1 MQTER
6 CLVNVVQFLV
16 TVYSRS
22 LFMTTLND
30 KPSIALFGGS
40 GTLGQALA
48 HLFGPQPFRVVGR
61 SLTQL
66 RSAFAA
72 YPPADLAVWDPAKP
86 ETAAA
91 ALEGIRTLVYLVG
104 VPYTDFRLHP
114 VLFEQVLSA
123 AIEKGVERCV
133 LVGTVYPFG
142 LAQTPLVGQDHPRN
156 PQTFKGQMRKQQEDI
171 LLAADAAG
179 RIRGAILRL
188 PDFYGPNVDRSY
200 LSSLFQAAAQ
210 HKTAQLVGPLNTPH
224 EYVYIPDAARILF
237 RLIQEDGAYGHTWN
251 LAGAGKI
258 TLAELLKL
266 VESIT
271 GKPVRKF
278 VAGKRMLQL
287 AGWFDPLL
295 KEVAEMH
302 YLFTQP
308 VFLDDSALTNLL
320 GPLNKTSYEEGVRA
334 SLAAAE
340 QKVKSDK

>member
-1 MQTER
+1 MS
-6 CLVNVVQFLV
+6 N
-16 TVYSRS
+16 
-22 LFMTTLND
+22 LND

-48 HLFGPQPFRVVGR
+48 PLFGAQTFRIVGR

-66 RSAFAA
+66 RSAFAG
-72 YPPADLAVWDPAKP
+72 YPSADLADWDPAKP

-114 VLFEQVLSA
+114 VLFEQVLTA
-123 AIEKGVERCV
+123 AIEKGVERCA

-142 LAQTPLVGQDHPRN
+142 VAQTSVVREDHPRN
-156 PQTFKGQMRKQQEDI
+156 PHTFKGQMRKQQEDI

-179 RIRGAILRL
+179 RIRGTILRS
-188 PDFYGPNVDRSY
+188 PDFYGPNAERSY
-200 LSSLFQAAAQ
+200 LSSLFQGAVQ
-210 HKTAQLVGPLNTPH
+210 QKTAQLIGPLNLPH
-224 EYVYIPDAARILF
+224 EYVYIPDVVRILF
-237 RLIQEDGAYGHTWN
+237 RLIHEDGAYGHTWN
-251 LAGAGKI
+251 LAGSGKI
-258 TLAELLKL
+258 TLADMIKL

-271 GKPVRKF
+271 GKPVKKV

-287 AGWFDPLL
+287 IGLFNPMMR
-295 KEVAEMH
+295 EIAEMH

-308 VFLDDSALTNLL
+308 LFLDDSALTKRL

-334 SLAAAE
+334 TLAAVAE
-340 QKVKSDK
+340 KVKSDR

>member
-1 MQTER
+1 M
-6 CLVNVVQFLV
+6 
-16 TVYSRS
+16 S
-22 LFMTTLND
+22 MPND
-30 KPSIALFGGS
+30 EPSIALFGGS

-48 HLFGPQPFRVVGR
+48 PLFGAQPFRVVGR

-72 YPPADLAVWDPAKP
+72 YPAADLAVWDPAKP
-86 ETAAA
+86 ETARV

-123 AIEKGVERCV
+123 AIEQGVERCA

-142 LAQTPLVGQDHPRN
+142 LAQTALVREDHPRN
-156 PQTFKGQMRKQQEDI
+156 PHTFKGQKRKQQEDI

-179 RIRGAILRL
+179 RIRGTILRL
-188 PDFYGPNVDRSY
+188 PDFYGPKVDRSY

-210 HKTAQLVGPLNTPH
+210 QKTAQLIGPLNTPH
-224 EYVYIPDAARILF
+224 EYVYIPDVARILF
-237 RLIQEDGAYGHTWN
+237 RLIEEDGAYGHTWN
-251 LAGAGKI
+251 LAGPGKI
-258 TLAELLKL
+258 TLAEVIKL

-278 VAGKRMLQL
+278 VAGKRMLRL
-287 AGWFDPLL
+287 VGLFDPFL

-308 VFLDDSALTNLL
+308 LFLDDSALTNLL
-320 GPLNKTSYEEGVRA
+320 GPLNKTSYQEGVRA
-334 SLAAAE
+334 SLVAAE
-340 QKVKSDK
+340 RK

>member
-1 MQTER
+1 M
-6 CLVNVVQFLV
+6 
-16 TVYSRS
+16 S
-22 LFMTTLND
+22 TLND
-30 KPSIALFGGS
+30 KLSIALFGGS

-48 HLFGPQPFRVVGR
+48 PLFGAQPFRVVGR

-66 RSAFAA
+66 RSASAA
-72 YPPADLAVWDPAKP
+72 YPSADLAAWDPAKP

-114 VLFEQVLSA
+114 VLFEQVLTA
-123 AIEKGVERCV
+123 AIAKGVERCI

-142 LAQTPLVGQDHPRN
+142 LAPASLVREDHPRN
-156 PQTFKGQMRKQQEDI
+156 PHTFKGQMRKQQEDI

-179 RIRGAILRL
+179 RIRGTILRL

-210 HKTAQLVGPLNTPH
+210 QKTAQLIGPLNTPH

-237 RLIQEDGAYGHTWN
+237 RLIQEDGAYGHSWN

-258 TLAELLKL
+258 TLAELVKL

-278 VAGKRMLQL
+278 VAGKRTLQL
-287 AGWFDPLL
+287 VGLFDPFL

-308 VFLDDSALTNLL
+308 IFLDDTALTNLL
-320 GPLNKTSYEEGVRA
+320 GPLNKTSYDEGVRA

-340 QKVKSDK
+340 ETRSLARRTQRGNVKGLP

>member
-1 MQTER
+1 MSTQ
-6 CLVNVVQFLV
+6 
-16 TVYSRS
+16 
-22 LFMTTLND
+22 ND

-48 HLFGPQPFRVVGR
+48 PLFGPQPFRIVGR

-72 YPPADLAVWDPAKP
+72 YPAADLALWDPAKP

-91 ALEGIRTLVYLVG
+91 ALAGIRTLVYLVG

-114 VLFEQVLSA
+114 VLFEQVLNA

-142 LAQTPLVGQDHPRN
+142 LAQTSLVREDHTRN
-156 PQTFKGQMRKQQEDI
+156 PHTFKGQMRKQQEDI
-171 LLAADAAG
+171 LLAADAGG
-179 RIRGAILRL
+179 RIRGTILRL

-210 HKTAQLVGPLNTPH
+210 QKTAQLIGPLNRPH
-224 EYVYIPDAARILF
+224 EFVYIPDAARILF

-251 LAGAGKI
+251 LAGSGKI
-258 TLAELLKL
+258 TLAEVVKL

-278 VAGKRMLQL
+278 VVGKRTLQL
-287 AGWFDPLL
+287 LGLFNPLL
-295 KEVAEMH
+295 REVAEMH
-302 YLFTQP
+302 YLITQP
-308 VFLDDSALTNLL
+308 LFLDDSALTNLL
-320 GPLNKTSYEEGVRA
+320 GPQRKTPYEEGVRA
-334 SLAAAE
+334 SLAAA
-340 QKVKSDK
+340 QSK

>member
-1 MQTER
+1 MP
-6 CLVNVVQFLV
+6 
-16 TVYSRS
+16 
-22 LFMTTLND
+22 ND
-30 KPSIALFGGS
+30 EPSIALFGGS

-48 HLFGPQPFRVVGR
+48 PLFGAQPFRVVGR

-72 YPPADLAVWDPAKP
+72 YPAADLAVWDPAKP
-86 ETAAA
+86 ETARV

-123 AIEKGVERCV
+123 AIEQGVERCA

-142 LAQTPLVGQDHPRN
+142 LAQTALVREDHPRN
-156 PQTFKGQMRKQQEDI
+156 PHTFKGQKRKQQEDI

-179 RIRGAILRL
+179 RIRGTILRL
-188 PDFYGPNVDRSY
+188 PDFYGPKVDRSY

-210 HKTAQLVGPLNTPH
+210 QKTAQLIGPLNTPH
-224 EYVYIPDAARILF
+224 EYVYIPDGARILF
-237 RLIQEDGAYGHTWN
+237 RLIEEDGAYGHTWN
-251 LAGAGKI
+251 LAGPGKI
-258 TLAELLKL
+258 TLAEVIKL
-266 VESIT
+266 VKSIT

-278 VAGKRMLQL
+278 VAGKRMLRL
-287 AGWFDPLL
+287 VGLFDPFL

-308 VFLDDSALTNLL
+308 LFLDDSALTNLL
-320 GPLNKTSYEEGVRA
+320 GPLNKTSYQEGVRA
-334 SLAAAE
+334 SLVAAE
-340 QKVKSDK
+340 RK

>member
-1 MQTER
+1 MP
-6 CLVNVVQFLV
+6 
-16 TVYSRS
+16 
-22 LFMTTLND
+22 ND

-48 HLFGPQPFRVVGR
+48 PLFGTQPFRVVGR
-61 SLTQL
+61 SFTQL
-66 RSAFAA
+66 RSAFTTYPAA
-72 YPPADLAVWDPAKP
+72 DFAVWDPQKP
-86 ETAAA
+86 ETIRV

-114 VLFEQVLSA
+114 VLFEQVLTA
-123 AIEKGVERCV
+123 AIEQGVERCA

-142 LAQTPLVGQDHPRN
+142 LAQTSLVREDHPRS

-179 RIRGAILRL
+179 RIRGTILRL

-210 HKTAQLVGPLNTPH
+210 QKTAQLIGPLTTPH
-224 EYVYIPDAARILF
+224 DYVYIPDAARILF
-237 RLIQEDGAYGHTWN
+237 RLIEEDGAYGHTWN
-251 LAGAGKI
+251 LAGSGKI
-258 TLAELLKL
+258 TLAEVVKL

-287 AGWFDPLL
+287 VGLFDPLL

-308 VFLDDSALTNLL
+308 LFLDDSALTNLL
-320 GPLNKTSYEEGVRA
+320 GPLNKTSYQEGVRA
-334 SLAAAE
+334 SLVAARRN
-340 QKVKSDK
+340 

>member
-1 MQTER
+1 LLFIQ
-6 CLVNVVQFLV
+6 
-16 TVYSRS
+16 S

-48 HLFGPQPFRVVGR
+48 PLFGPQPFRVVGR

-72 YPPADLAVWDPAKP
+72 YPSADLTVWDPAKP
-86 ETAAA
+86 ETAAD

-114 VLFEQVLSA
+114 VLFEQVLTG

-142 LAQTPLVGQDHPRN
+142 LAQTPLVGPDHPRN

-179 RIRGAILRL
+179 RIRGTILRL

-210 HKTAQLVGPLNTPH
+210 DKTAQLVGPLNTPH

-237 RLIQEDGAYGHTWN
+237 RLIQEDRAYGHTWN
-251 LAGAGKI
+251 LAGAGKVM
-258 TLAELLKL
+258 LAELLKL

-271 GKPVRKF
+271 GKRVRKF
-278 VAGKRMLQL
+278 VVGKRMLQL

-308 VFLDDSALTNLL
+308 IFLDDSALTTLL
-320 GPLNKTSYEEGVRA
+320 GPLNKTSYEDGVRA
-334 SLAAAE
+334 SLSAAE
-340 QKVKSDK
+340 PKVRSDK

>member
-1 MQTER
+1 M
-6 CLVNVVQFLV
+6 
-16 TVYSRS
+16 S
-22 LFMTTLND
+22 TLND

-48 HLFGPQPFRVVGR
+48 PLFGAQPFRVAGR

-72 YPPADLAVWDPAKP
+72 YPAADFAFWDPAKP
-86 ETAAA
+86 ETAAS

-114 VLFEQVLSA
+114 VLFEQVLTA
-123 AIEKGVERCV
+123 AVERGVERCV

-142 LAQTPLVGQDHPRN
+142 LAQTPLVREDHPRN
-156 PQTFKGQMRKQQEDI
+156 PHTFKGQMRKQQEDI
-171 LLAADAAG
+171 LLAAHAAG
-179 RIRGAILRL
+179 RIRGTILRL

-210 HKTAQLVGPLNTPH
+210 QKTAQLIGPLNTPH
-224 EYVYIPDAARILF
+224 EFAYIPDAAEILF

-251 LAGAGKI
+251 LAGSGKI
-258 TLAELLKL
+258 TLGEVVKL

-278 VAGKRMLQL
+278 VVGKRMLQL
-287 AGWFDPLL
+287 IGLFNPLL
-295 KEVAEMH
+295 REVAEMH
-302 YLFTQP
+302 YLITQP
-308 VFLDDSALTNLL
+308 LFLDDSALTNLL
-320 GPLNKTSYEEGVRA
+320 GPLHKTSYEEGVRG

-340 QKVKSDK
+340 KGSRSASKG

>member
-1 MQTER
+1 MPNE
-6 CLVNVVQFLV
+6 
-16 TVYSRS
+16 
-22 LFMTTLND
+22 
-30 KPSIALFGGS
+30 PSIALFGGS

-48 HLFGPQPFRVVGR
+48 PLFGAQPFRVVSR

-72 YPPADLAVWDPAKP
+72 YPAADLAVWDPAKP
-86 ETAAA
+86 ETARV

-123 AIEKGVERCV
+123 AIEQGVERCA

-142 LAQTPLVGQDHPRN
+142 LAQTALVREDHPRN
-156 PQTFKGQMRKQQEDI
+156 PHTFKGQKRKQQEDI

-179 RIRGAILRL
+179 RIRGTILRL
-188 PDFYGPNVDRSY
+188 PDFYGPKVDRSY

-210 HKTAQLVGPLNTPH
+210 QKTAQLIGPLNTPH
-224 EYVYIPDAARILF
+224 EYVYIPDVARILF
-237 RLIQEDGAYGHTWN
+237 RLIEEDGAYGHTWN
-251 LAGAGKI
+251 LAGPGKI
-258 TLAELLKL
+258 TLAEVIKL

-278 VAGKRMLQL
+278 VAGKRVLQL
-287 AGWFDPLL
+287 VGLFDPFL

-308 VFLDDSALTNLL
+308 LFLDDSALTNLL
-320 GPLNKTSYEEGVRA
+320 GPLNKTSYQEGVRA
-334 SLAAAE
+334 SLVAAE
-340 QKVKSDK
+340 RK